1 MDSYWIWSYG
11 DYEIFHTNLV
21 NTRRQQY
28 GMDYPAFWRYYDV
41 DRNVDFF
48 ARFVVPRDGTL
59 KLHLNGTGYGKIDGV
74 MYGDEQEIPI
84 AAGEHGF
91 EIRVVN
97 LTGLP
102 AAYIESDVAATDG
115 RWYTKTPTLEKI
127 PVGFDE
133 KYKTPADNPE
143 IFPFTYEPCS
153 PVSVEQ
159 THGGL
164 LYDFGKELFG
174 YLCIDGV
181 SAKQTIHVSYG
192 ESSEEATDT
201 AWSVVQEDVTGQSSY
216 RLRQRA
222 FRYIFLTGTTSA
234 TLRAELELQEIPIPA
249 SFRCDN
255 EDVNRIWDL
264 CVYTLRLNL
273 REVLTEA
280 VKRDRWLWGGD
291 AYQAFKFVPYLC
303 GDGDIVRRSLVG
315 LRGKEPFCE
324 HINTITDYSLLW
336 VLGVWEYWQNYGDS
350 AFIRFIYPRAVSL
363 MDFCAGRED
372 ENGFIV
378 KKYGDWVFIDWADL
392 DKTGAVCA
400 EQMLYIAANRAM
412 AKLSAVL
419 GEDGERYA
427 QKAQALLSDVN
438 RFYWRDDKGAF
449 IDSFESG
456 REKVTRH
463 ANIFAVLYD
472 IATERQTK
480 AITQNVLKND
490 AVDKITTPYFEGY
503 ELDAMGK
510 LGDLDYIYTMLTTYW
525 KGMLDLGATTVW
537 EAFDPALSGAQ
548 HYAMYG
554 DKYQKSLCHA
564 WGASPIYLLGRYFL
578 GVVGTSAGYAT
589 FAVRP
594 NLGRFAF
601 LDGTVPVNGGTV
613 SVYLSADTLRVC
625 ATVPGG
631 TLVWRNKTYALEPN
645 REIELHF

>member
-1 MDSYWIWSYG
+1 MDSYWIWNYG

-48 ARFVVPRDGTL
+48 ARFTVPRDGTL

-102 AAYIESDVAATDG
+102 AAYIESDVASTDG
-115 RWYTKTPTLEKI
+115 RWYTKTPTLETI

-143 IFPFTYEPCS
+143 VFPFTYEPCS

-174 YLCIDGV
+174 FLNMDGV
-181 SAKQTIHVSYG
+181 SPQETIHVSYG
-192 ESSEEATDT
+192 ESREEATDT

-336 VLGVWEYWQNYGDS
+336 VLGVWEYWQNYGDA

-427 QKAQALLSDVN
+427 QKAQTLLSDVN

-456 REKVTRH
+456 QEKVTRH

-472 IATERQTK
+472 IATERQTN
-480 AITQNVLKND
+480 AILQSVLRND
-490 AVDKITTPYFEGY
+490 AVDAITTPYFEGY

-537 EAFDPALSGAQ
+537 EAFDPTLSGAQ

-589 FAVRP
+589 FEVRP
-594 NLGRFAF
+594 NLGKFAF

-613 SVYLSADTLRVC
+613 RVYLSADTLRVC

-631 TLVWRNKTYALEPN
+631 TLVWQGKTYSLEADK
-645 REIELHF
+645 EIELHF

>member
-143 IFPFTYEPCS
+143 VFPFTYEPYS

-174 YLCIDGV
+174 YLYIDGV
-181 SAKQTIHVSYG
+181 SPKQAIHVSYG

-427 QKAQALLSDVN
+427 QKAQTLLSDVN

-463 ANIFAVLYD
+463 ANVFAVLYD

-631 TLVWRNKTYALEPN
+631 TLIWRNKTYALEPN
-645 REIELHF
+645 RELELHF